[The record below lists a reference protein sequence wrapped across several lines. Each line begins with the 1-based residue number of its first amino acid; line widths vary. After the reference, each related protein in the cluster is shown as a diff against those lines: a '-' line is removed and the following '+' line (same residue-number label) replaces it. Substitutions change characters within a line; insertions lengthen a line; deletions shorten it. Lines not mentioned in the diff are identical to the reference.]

1 MNTVEDFANDV
12 FKELTEMKK
21 LGINVPKKAFERT
34 KDLVEMAE
42 YDNMKVSD
50 CADLLLNLGWKMK
63 LFTAFWS
70 PKAFVI
76 GRTET
81 VNKYYFSEDNA
92 YTKEDIEAINNLEI
106 DEKWICPDYGE
117 DHTVTRTQ

>member
-50 CADLLLNLGWKMK
+50 CADLLINLG
-63 LFTAFWS
+63 
-70 PKAFVI
+70 
-76 GRTET
+76 
-81 VNKYYFSEDNA
+81 
-92 YTKEDIEAINNLEI
+92 
-106 DEKWICPDYGE
+106 
-117 DHTVTRTQ
+117 